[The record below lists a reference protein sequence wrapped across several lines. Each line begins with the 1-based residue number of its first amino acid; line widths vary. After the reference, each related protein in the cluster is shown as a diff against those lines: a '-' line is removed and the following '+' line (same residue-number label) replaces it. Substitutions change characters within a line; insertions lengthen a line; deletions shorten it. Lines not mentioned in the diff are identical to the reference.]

1 MWPKKKCPW
10 CQKEMSR
17 LRVRVASGRRAWYFS
32 RTVLICP
39 HCEGAVRHPK
49 KAEAWFL
56 LMLPLLLAWVVEG
69 TTDVRI
75 PFVAYVM
82 LTLVGLSGVVLF
94 RVTTRLEKDHAI

>member
-1 MWPKKKCPW
+1 MP
-10 CQKEMSR
+10 R
-17 LRVRVASGRRAWYFS
+17 LRVRVAGGKRAWYFS
-32 RTVLICP
+32 RTVFICP
-39 HCEGAVRHPK
+39 HCERPVKHPK

-75 PFVAYVM
+75 PFVAYVV